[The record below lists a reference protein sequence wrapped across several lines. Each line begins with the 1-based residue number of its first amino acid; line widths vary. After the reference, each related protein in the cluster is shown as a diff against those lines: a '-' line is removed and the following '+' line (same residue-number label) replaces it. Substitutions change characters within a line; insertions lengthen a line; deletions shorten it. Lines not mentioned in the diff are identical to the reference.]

1 MKKNIILYSFIAL
14 LSGTAGCSD
23 MLDEYPLDA
32 ISPET
37 YYNNADELRSAT
49 NQFYGMF
56 PGAASGYTESADV
69 VCIFNLPA
77 EVQGIRTVPT
87 SGGGWNWEYLRAVNF
102 YLSHSVRCDDVDARE
117 HFDGIARFFRAYFYF
132 EKVKRFGEV
141 PWFDRELSS
150 TDPELFRPRDSR
162 DFIMDKILDDLTYAI
177 NNISD
182 KKDLYNVTHW
192 TALALKSRICLF
204 EGTFRK
210 YHGIPGYEKFLNE
223 CATASKLFIDNAPY
237 AIYQTGAQPYRDL
250 FSSMNAIEEEVILA
264 RDYDRSQNVMHEANA
279 NTLSPTYG
287 RPGMNKKIVNSYLMT
302 NGDRFT
308 DQPGYETMQ
317 YYDEMQNRDPR
328 LTQTVVGPGYM
339 RINSDAVSSPN
350 FGASTTGYQ
359 ITKWVTDA
367 SGDGYLGSSNDYILF
382 RAAEVYLNYAEAKA
396 ELGTLTTGYQITKWV
411 TDASGDGYLGSSND
425 YILFRAAEVY
435 LNYAEAKAELGTLT
449 QEDLKISIK
458 KIRDRVGMPN
468 IDMDAANA
476 NPDPYLCA
484 LESGYQNVTGPN
496 KGVIL
501 EIRRERTIELLLE
514 GFRYYDII
522 RWKEGKVFEQP
533 YKGMY
538 FPGLTQG
545 SGDNRYDVFDMNDG
559 TVGDKEKVDICI
571 YTGKKPSVK
580 NIRKFYKL
588 GDEFV
593 LTDGDKGNIICHD
606 IEKEPRQWREDRDYL
621 YPIPTQERLL
631 SNGTLSQN
639 PNWNDG
645 LDF

>member
-308 DQPGYETMQ
+308 DQPGYKTMQ

-339 RINSDAVSSPN
+339 RINSDKVESPN
-350 FGASTTGYQ
+350 FSSSTTGYQ
-359 ITKWVTDA
+359 IIKWVTDA
-367 SGDGYLGSSNDYILF
+367 SGDGYM
-382 RAAEVYLNYAEAKA
+382 
-396 ELGTLTTGYQITKWV
+396 
-411 TDASGDGYLGSSND
+411 GSSND

-468 IDMDAANA
+468 IDMFAANA

-484 LESGYQNVTGPN
+484 PETGYRNVTGPN

-501 EIRRERTIELLLE
+501 EIRRERTIELCLE
-514 GFRYYDII
+514 GHRYYDII
-522 RWKEGKVFEQP
+522 RWKEGKMFEQP
-533 YKGMY
+533 FLGMY

-559 TVGDKEKVDICI
+559 IAGDKEKVDICI

-588 GDEFV
+588 GEEFV

-606 IEKEPRQWREDRDYL
+606 IEKEPRQWNEERDYFF
-621 YPIPTQERLL
+621 PIPTTERSLT
-631 SNGTLSQN
+631 NGALTQN
-639 PNWNDG
+639 PGWNDG

>member
-396 ELGTLTTGYQITKWV
+396 ELGTLT
-411 TDASGDGYLGSSND
+411 
-425 YILFRAAEVY
+425 
-435 LNYAEAKAELGTLT
+435 

-514 GFRYYDII
+514 GFRYFDII

>member
-177 NNISD
+177 DNISD

-210 YHGIPGYEKFLNE
+210 YHGVPGYEKFLNE

-396 ELGTLTTGYQITKWV
+396 ELGTLT
-411 TDASGDGYLGSSND
+411 
-425 YILFRAAEVY
+425 
-435 LNYAEAKAELGTLT
+435 
-449 QEDLKISIK
+449 QEDLEISIK
-458 KIRDRVGMPN
+458 KIRDRVSMPN

-639 PNWNDG
+639 PNWDDG

>member
-23 MLDEYPLDA
+23 MLDQYPLDA

-69 VCIFNLPA
+69 VCTFNLPA

-204 EGTFRK
+204 EGTYRK
-210 YHGIPGYEKFLNE
+210 YHGIPGYEKFLDE

-237 AIYQTGAQPYRDL
+237 AIYKTGAQPYRDL

-264 RDYDRSQNVMHEANA
+264 RDYDYTKGVKHEANY
-279 NTLSPTYG
+279 NTMAQTYG

-339 RINSDAVSSPN
+339 RINSTTVSSPN

-396 ELGTLTTGYQITKWV
+396 ELGTLTQ
-411 TDASGDGYLGSSND
+411 D
-425 YILFRAAEVY
+425 
-435 LNYAEAKAELGTLT
+435 
-449 QEDLKISIK
+449 DLKISIK

-522 RWKEGKVFEQP
+522 RWKEGKIFEQP

-538 FPGLTQG
+538 FPGLTKG
-545 SGDNRYDVFDMNDG
+545 SGENRYDVFDMNDG

-639 PNWNDG
+639 PNWDDG

>member
-367 SGDGYLGSSNDYILF
+367 L
-382 RAAEVYLNYAEAKA
+382 
-396 ELGTLTTGYQITKWV
+396 
-411 TDASGDGYLGSSND
+411 GDGYLGSSND

-449 QEDLKISIK
+449 QEDLEISIK

-621 YPIPTQERLL
+621 
-631 SNGTLSQN
+631 
-639 PNWNDG
+639 
-645 LDF
+645 

>member
-132 EKVKRFGEV
+132 EKVKRFSEV

-396 ELGTLTTGYQITKWV
+396 ELGTLT
-411 TDASGDGYLGSSND
+411 
-425 YILFRAAEVY
+425 
-435 LNYAEAKAELGTLT
+435 

-593 LTDGDKGNIICHD
+593 LTNGDKGNIICHD

-639 PNWNDG
+639 PNWDDG

>member
-339 RINSDAVSSPN
+339 RINSDKVESPN
-350 FGASTTGYQ
+350 FSSSTTGYQ
-359 ITKWVTDA
+359 I
-367 SGDGYLGSSNDYILF
+367 I
-382 RAAEVYLNYAEAKA
+382 
-396 ELGTLTTGYQITKWV
+396 KWV

-588 GDEFV
+588 GEEFV

-606 IEKEPRQWREDRDYL
+606 IEKEPRQWNEDRDYFF
-621 YPIPTQERLL
+621 PIPTTERSLT
-631 SNGTLSQN
+631 NGALTQN
-639 PNWNDG
+639 PGWNDG

>member
-23 MLDEYPLDA
+23 MLDQYPLDA

-69 VCIFNLPA
+69 VCTFNLPA

-162 DFIMDKILDDLTYAI
+162 DFIMDKILDDLTHAI

-204 EGTFRK
+204 EGTYRK
-210 YHGIPGYEKFLNE
+210 YHGIPGYEKFLDE

-237 AIYQTGAQPYRDL
+237 AIYKTGAQPYRDL

-264 RDYDRSQNVMHEANA
+264 RDYDRAQNVMHEANA

-339 RINSDAVSSPN
+339 RINSTTVSSPN

-396 ELGTLTTGYQITKWV
+396 ELGTLTQ
-411 TDASGDGYLGSSND
+411 D
-425 YILFRAAEVY
+425 
-435 LNYAEAKAELGTLT
+435 
-449 QEDLKISIK
+449 DLKISIK

-522 RWKEGKVFEQP
+522 RWKEGKIFEQP

-538 FPGLTQG
+538 FPGLTKG
-545 SGDNRYDVFDMNDG
+545 SGENRYDVFDMNDG

-639 PNWNDG
+639 PNWDDG

>member
-69 VCIFNLPA
+69 VCTFNLPA

-204 EGTFRK
+204 EGTYRK
-210 YHGIPGYEKFLNE
+210 YHGIPGYEKFLDE

-237 AIYQTGAQPYRDL
+237 AIYKTGAQPYRDL

-264 RDYDRSQNVMHEANA
+264 RDYDRAQNVMHEANA

-339 RINSDAVSSPN
+339 RINSTTVSSPN

-396 ELGTLTTGYQITKWV
+396 ELGTLT
-411 TDASGDGYLGSSND
+411 
-425 YILFRAAEVY
+425 
-435 LNYAEAKAELGTLT
+435 
-449 QEDLKISIK
+449 QEDLEISIK

-522 RWKEGKVFEQP
+522 RWKEGKIFEQP

-538 FPGLTQG
+538 FPGLTKG
-545 SGDNRYDVFDMNDG
+545 SGENRYDVFDMNDG

-588 GDEFV
+588 GEEFV

-639 PNWNDG
+639 PNWDDG

>member
-177 NNISD
+177 DNISD

-350 FGASTTGYQ
+350 FGAS
-359 ITKWVTDA
+359 
-367 SGDGYLGSSNDYILF
+367 
-382 RAAEVYLNYAEAKA
+382 
-396 ELGTLTTGYQITKWV
+396 TTGYQITKWV

-639 PNWNDG
+639 PNWDDG

>member
-23 MLDEYPLDA
+23 MLDQYPLDA

-223 CATASKLFIDNAPY
+223 CAAASKLFIDNAPY
-237 AIYQTGAQPYRDL
+237 VIYQTGAQPYRDL

-396 ELGTLTTGYQITKWV
+396 ELGTLTQ
-411 TDASGDGYLGSSND
+411 D
-425 YILFRAAEVY
+425 
-435 LNYAEAKAELGTLT
+435 
-449 QEDLKISIK
+449 DLKISIK

-522 RWKEGKVFEQP
+522 RWKEGKIFEQP

-538 FPGLTQG
+538 FPGLTKG
-545 SGDNRYDVFDMNDG
+545 SGENRYDVFDMNDG

-639 PNWNDG
+639 PNWDDG

>member
-23 MLDEYPLDA
+23 MLDQYPLDA

-69 VCIFNLPA
+69 VCTFNLPA

-204 EGTFRK
+204 EGTYRK
-210 YHGIPGYEKFLNE
+210 YHGIPGYEKFLDE

-237 AIYQTGAQPYRDL
+237 AIYKTGAQPYRDL

-264 RDYDRSQNVMHEANA
+264 RDYDRAQNVMHEANA

-339 RINSDAVSSPN
+339 RINSDSVSSPN
-350 FGASTTGYQ
+350 FGAS
-359 ITKWVTDA
+359 
-367 SGDGYLGSSNDYILF
+367 
-382 RAAEVYLNYAEAKA
+382 
-396 ELGTLTTGYQITKWV
+396 TTGYQITKWV

-593 LTDGDKGNIICHD
+593 LTNGDKGNIICHD

-639 PNWNDG
+639 PNWDDG

>member
-23 MLDEYPLDA
+23 MLDQYPLDA

-69 VCIFNLPA
+69 VCTFNLPA

-204 EGTFRK
+204 EGTYRK
-210 YHGIPGYEKFLNE
+210 YHGIPGYEKFLDE

-237 AIYQTGAQPYRDL
+237 AIYKTGAQPYRDL

-264 RDYDRSQNVMHEANA
+264 RDYDRAQNVMHEANA

-339 RINSDAVSSPN
+339 RINSTTVSSPN

-396 ELGTLTTGYQITKWV
+396 ELGTLT
-411 TDASGDGYLGSSND
+411 
-425 YILFRAAEVY
+425 
-435 LNYAEAKAELGTLT
+435 
-449 QEDLKISIK
+449 QEDLEISIK

-468 IDMDAANA
+468 IDMFAANA

-484 LESGYQNVTGPN
+484 PETGYRNVTDPN

-501 EIRRERTIELLLE
+501 EIRRERTIELCLE
-514 GFRYYDII
+514 GHRYYDII
-522 RWKEGKVFEQP
+522 RWKEGKIFEQP

-538 FPGLTQG
+538 FPGLTKG
-545 SGDNRYDVFDMNDG
+545 SGENRYDVFDMNDG

-606 IEKEPRQWREDRDYL
+606 IEKEPRQWNEERDYFF
-621 YPIPTQERLL
+621 PIPTTERSLT
-631 SNGTLSQN
+631 NGALTQN
-639 PNWNDG
+639 PGWNDG

>member
-162 DFIMDKILDDLTYAI
+162 DIIMDKILDDLTYAI

-367 SGDGYLGSSNDYILF
+367 SGDGYM
-382 RAAEVYLNYAEAKA
+382 
-396 ELGTLTTGYQITKWV
+396 
-411 TDASGDGYLGSSND
+411 GSSND

-468 IDMDAANA
+468 IDMFAANA

-484 LESGYQNVTGPN
+484 PETGYRNVTDPN

-501 EIRRERTIELLLE
+501 EIRRERTIELCLE
-514 GFRYYDII
+514 GHRYYDII
-522 RWKEGKVFEQP
+522 RWKEGKMFEQP
-533 YKGMY
+533 FLGMY

-559 TVGDKEKVDICI
+559 IAGDKEKVDICI

-588 GDEFV
+588 GEEFV

-606 IEKEPRQWREDRDYL
+606 IEKEPRQWNEERDYFF
-621 YPIPTQERLL
+621 PIPTTERSLT
-631 SNGTLSQN
+631 NGALTQN
-639 PNWNDG
+639 PGWNDG

>member
-204 EGTFRK
+204 EGTYRK
-210 YHGIPGYEKFLNE
+210 YHGIPGYEKFLDE

-264 RDYDRSQNVMHEANA
+264 RDYDRAQNVMHEANA

-396 ELGTLTTGYQITKWV
+396 ELGTLT
-411 TDASGDGYLGSSND
+411 
-425 YILFRAAEVY
+425 
-435 LNYAEAKAELGTLT
+435 
-449 QEDLKISIK
+449 QEDLEISIK

-468 IDMDAANA
+468 IDMLAANA

-484 LESGYQNVTGPN
+484 PETGYRNVTGPN

-538 FPGLTQG
+538 FPGLTKG
-545 SGDNRYDVFDMNDG
+545 SGENRYDVFDMNDG

>member
-23 MLDEYPLDA
+23 MLDQYPLDA

-69 VCIFNLPA
+69 VCTFNLPA

-204 EGTFRK
+204 EGTYRK
-210 YHGIPGYEKFLNE
+210 YHGIPGYEKFLDE

-237 AIYQTGAQPYRDL
+237 AIYKTGAQPYRDL

-264 RDYDRSQNVMHEANA
+264 RDYDRAQNVMHEANA

-339 RINSDAVSSPN
+339 RINSTTVSSPN

-367 SGDGYLGSSNDYILF
+367 SGDGYM
-382 RAAEVYLNYAEAKA
+382 
-396 ELGTLTTGYQITKWV
+396 
-411 TDASGDGYLGSSND
+411 GSSND

-449 QEDLKISIK
+449 QEDLEISIK

-501 EIRRERTIELLLE
+501 EIRRERTIELCLE
-514 GFRYYDII
+514 GHRYYDII
-522 RWKEGKVFEQP
+522 RWKEGKMFEQP
-533 YKGMY
+533 FLGMY

-559 TVGDKEKVDICI
+559 IAGDKEKVDICI

-588 GDEFV
+588 GEEFV

-606 IEKEPRQWREDRDYL
+606 IEKEPRQWNEERDYFF
-621 YPIPTQERLL
+621 PIPTTERSLT
-631 SNGTLSQN
+631 NGALTQN
-639 PNWNDG
+639 PGWNDG

>member
-308 DQPGYETMQ
+308 DQPGYKTMQ

-367 SGDGYLGSSNDYILF
+367 SS
-382 RAAEVYLNYAEAKA
+382 
-396 ELGTLTTGYQITKWV
+396 
-411 TDASGDGYLGSSND
+411 DGYLGSSND

-468 IDMDAANA
+468 IDMLAANA

-484 LESGYQNVTGPN
+484 PETGYRNVTGPN

-639 PNWNDG
+639 PNWDDG

>member
-32 ISPET
+32 IFPET

-177 NNISD
+177 DNISD

-210 YHGIPGYEKFLNE
+210 YHGVPGYEKFLNE

-396 ELGTLTTGYQITKWV
+396 ELGTLT
-411 TDASGDGYLGSSND
+411 
-425 YILFRAAEVY
+425 
-435 LNYAEAKAELGTLT
+435 
-449 QEDLKISIK
+449 QEDLEISIK
-458 KIRDRVGMPN
+458 KIRDRVSMPN

-639 PNWNDG
+639 PNWDDG

>member
-23 MLDEYPLDA
+23 MLDQYPLDA

-69 VCIFNLPA
+69 VCTFNLPA

-204 EGTFRK
+204 EGTYRK
-210 YHGIPGYEKFLNE
+210 YHGIPGYEKFLDE

-237 AIYQTGAQPYRDL
+237 AIYKTGAQPYRDL

-264 RDYDRSQNVMHEANA
+264 RDYDRAQNVMHEANA

-339 RINSDAVSSPN
+339 RINSTTVSSPN

-396 ELGTLTTGYQITKWV
+396 ELGTLT
-411 TDASGDGYLGSSND
+411 
-425 YILFRAAEVY
+425 
-435 LNYAEAKAELGTLT
+435 
-449 QEDLKISIK
+449 QEDLEISIK

-468 IDMDAANA
+468 IDMFAANA

-484 LESGYQNVTGPN
+484 PETGYRNVTDPN

-501 EIRRERTIELLLE
+501 EIRRERTIELCLE
-514 GFRYYDII
+514 GHRYYDII
-522 RWKEGKVFEQP
+522 RWKEGKMFEQP
-533 YKGMY
+533 FLGMY

-559 TVGDKEKVDICI
+559 IAGDKEKVDICI

-639 PNWNDG
+639 PNWDDG

>member
-264 RDYDRSQNVMHEANA
+264 RDYDRAQNVMHEANA

-339 RINSDAVSSPN
+339 RINSTTVSSPN

-396 ELGTLTTGYQITKWV
+396 ELGTLTQ
-411 TDASGDGYLGSSND
+411 D
-425 YILFRAAEVY
+425 
-435 LNYAEAKAELGTLT
+435 
-449 QEDLKISIK
+449 DLKISIK

-522 RWKEGKVFEQP
+522 RWKEGKIFEQP

-538 FPGLTQG
+538 FPGLTKG
-545 SGDNRYDVFDMNDG
+545 SGENRYDVFDMNDG

-639 PNWNDG
+639 PNWDDG

>member
-308 DQPGYETMQ
+308 DQPGYKTMQ

-396 ELGTLTTGYQITKWV
+396 ELGTLT
-411 TDASGDGYLGSSND
+411 
-425 YILFRAAEVY
+425 
-435 LNYAEAKAELGTLT
+435 
-449 QEDLKISIK
+449 QEDLEISIK

-468 IDMDAANA
+468 IDMFAANA

-484 LESGYQNVTGPN
+484 PETGYRNVTGPN

-501 EIRRERTIELLLE
+501 EIRRERTIELCLE
-514 GFRYYDII
+514 GHRYYDII
-522 RWKEGKVFEQP
+522 RWKEGKMFEQP
-533 YKGMY
+533 FLGMY

-559 TVGDKEKVDICI
+559 IAGDKEKVDICI

-588 GDEFV
+588 GEEFV

-606 IEKEPRQWREDRDYL
+606 IEKEPRQWNEERDYFF
-621 YPIPTQERLL
+621 PIPTTERSLT
-631 SNGTLSQN
+631 NGALTQN
-639 PNWNDG
+639 PGWNDG

>member
-23 MLDEYPLDA
+23 MLDQYPLDA

-69 VCIFNLPA
+69 VCTFNLPA

-204 EGTFRK
+204 EGTYRK
-210 YHGIPGYEKFLNE
+210 YHGIPGYEKFLDE

-237 AIYQTGAQPYRDL
+237 AIYKTGAQPYRDL

-264 RDYDRSQNVMHEANA
+264 RDYDRAQNVMHEANA

-339 RINSDAVSSPN
+339 RINSTTVSSPN

-382 RAAEVYLNYAEAKA
+382 RA
-396 ELGTLTTGYQITKWV
+396 T
-411 TDASGDGYLGSSND
+411 
-425 YILFRAAEVY
+425 EVY

-449 QEDLKISIK
+449 QDDLKISIK

-522 RWKEGKVFEQP
+522 RWKEGKIFEQP

-538 FPGLTQG
+538 FPGLTKG
-545 SGDNRYDVFDMNDG
+545 SGENRYDVFDMNDG

-588 GDEFV
+588 GEEFV

-639 PNWNDG
+639 PNWDDG

>member
-23 MLDEYPLDA
+23 MLDQYPLDA

-69 VCIFNLPA
+69 VCTFNLPA

-204 EGTFRK
+204 EGTYRK
-210 YHGIPGYEKFLNE
+210 YHGIPGYEKFLDE

-237 AIYQTGAQPYRDL
+237 AIYKTGAQPYRDL

-264 RDYDRSQNVMHEANA
+264 RDYDRAQNVMHEANA

-339 RINSDAVSSPN
+339 RINSDKVESPN
-350 FGASTTGYQ
+350 FSSSTTGYQ
-359 ITKWVTDA
+359 IIKWVTDA
-367 SGDGYLGSSNDYILF
+367 SGDGYM
-382 RAAEVYLNYAEAKA
+382 
-396 ELGTLTTGYQITKWV
+396 
-411 TDASGDGYLGSSND
+411 GSSND

-449 QEDLKISIK
+449 QDDLKISIK

-468 IDMDAANA
+468 IDMLAANA

-484 LESGYQNVTGPN
+484 PETGYRNVTDPN

-501 EIRRERTIELLLE
+501 EIRRERTIELCLE
-514 GFRYYDII
+514 GHRYYDII
-522 RWKEGKVFEQP
+522 RWKEGKMFEQP
-533 YKGMY
+533 FLGMY

-559 TVGDKEKVDICI
+559 IAGDKEKVDICI

-588 GDEFV
+588 GEEFV

-606 IEKEPRQWREDRDYL
+606 IEKEPRQWNEERDYFF
-621 YPIPTQERLL
+621 PIPTTERSLT
-631 SNGTLSQN
+631 NGALTQN
-639 PNWNDG
+639 PGWNDG

>member
-396 ELGTLTTGYQITKWV
+396 ELGTLT
-411 TDASGDGYLGSSND
+411 
-425 YILFRAAEVY
+425 
-435 LNYAEAKAELGTLT
+435 
-449 QEDLKISIK
+449 QEDLEISIK

-621 YPIPTQERLL
+621 YPIRTQERLL

-639 PNWNDG
+639 PNWDDG

>member
-287 RPGMNKKIVNSYLMT
+287 RPGMNKEIVNSYLMT

-350 FGASTTGYQ
+350 FGAS
-359 ITKWVTDA
+359 
-367 SGDGYLGSSNDYILF
+367 
-382 RAAEVYLNYAEAKA
+382 
-396 ELGTLTTGYQITKWV
+396 TTGYQITKWV

-639 PNWNDG
+639 PNWDDG

>member
-23 MLDEYPLDA
+23 MLDQYPLDA

-69 VCIFNLPA
+69 VCTFNLPA

-204 EGTFRK
+204 EGTYRK
-210 YHGIPGYEKFLNE
+210 YHGIPGYEKFLDE

-237 AIYQTGAQPYRDL
+237 AIYKTGAQPYRDL

-264 RDYDRSQNVMHEANA
+264 RDYDRAQNVMHEANA

-339 RINSDAVSSPN
+339 RINSTTVSSPN

-396 ELGTLTTGYQITKWV
+396 ELGTLT
-411 TDASGDGYLGSSND
+411 
-425 YILFRAAEVY
+425 
-435 LNYAEAKAELGTLT
+435 
-449 QEDLKISIK
+449 QEDLEISIK

-468 IDMDAANA
+468 IDMLAANA

-484 LESGYQNVTGPN
+484 PETGYRNVTDPN

-501 EIRRERTIELLLE
+501 EIRRERTIELCLE
-514 GFRYYDII
+514 GHRYYDII
-522 RWKEGKVFEQP
+522 RWKEGKMFEQP
-533 YKGMY
+533 FLGMY

-559 TVGDKEKVDICI
+559 IAGDKEKVDICI

-588 GDEFV
+588 GEEFV

-606 IEKEPRQWREDRDYL
+606 IEKEPRQWNEERDYFF
-621 YPIPTQERLL
+621 PIPTTERSLT
-631 SNGTLSQN
+631 NGALTQN
-639 PNWNDG
+639 PGWNDG

>member
-23 MLDEYPLDA
+23 MLDQYPLDA

-69 VCIFNLPA
+69 VCTFNLPA

-204 EGTFRK
+204 EGTYRK
-210 YHGIPGYEKFLNE
+210 YHGIPGYEKFLDE

-237 AIYQTGAQPYRDL
+237 AIYKTGAQPYRDL

-264 RDYDRSQNVMHEANA
+264 RDYDRAQNVMHEANA

-339 RINSDAVSSPN
+339 RINSDKVESPN
-350 FGASTTGYQ
+350 FSSSTTGYQ
-359 ITKWVTDA
+359 IIKWVTDA
-367 SGDGYLGSSNDYILF
+367 SGDGYM
-382 RAAEVYLNYAEAKA
+382 
-396 ELGTLTTGYQITKWV
+396 
-411 TDASGDGYLGSSND
+411 GSSND

-449 QEDLKISIK
+449 QDDLKISIK

-522 RWKEGKVFEQP
+522 RWKEGKIFEQP

-538 FPGLTQG
+538 FPGLTKG
-545 SGDNRYDVFDMNDG
+545 SGENRYDVFDMNDG

-639 PNWNDG
+639 PNWDDG

>member
-23 MLDEYPLDA
+23 MLDQYPLDA

-69 VCIFNLPA
+69 VCTFNLPA

-204 EGTFRK
+204 EGTYRK
-210 YHGIPGYEKFLNE
+210 YHGIPGYEKFLDE
-223 CATASKLFIDNAPY
+223 CATTSKLFIDNAPY
-237 AIYQTGAQPYRDL
+237 AIYKTGAQPYRDL

-264 RDYDRSQNVMHEANA
+264 RDYDRAQNVMHEANA

-339 RINSDAVSSPN
+339 RINSTTVSSPN

-396 ELGTLTTGYQITKWV
+396 ELGTLTQ
-411 TDASGDGYLGSSND
+411 D
-425 YILFRAAEVY
+425 
-435 LNYAEAKAELGTLT
+435 
-449 QEDLKISIK
+449 DLKISIK

-639 PNWNDG
+639 PNWDDG
-645 LDF
+645 LDFQQTGNDISDP

>member
-177 NNISD
+177 DNISD

-210 YHGIPGYEKFLNE
+210 YHGVPGYEKFLNE

-396 ELGTLTTGYQITKWV
+396 ELGTLT
-411 TDASGDGYLGSSND
+411 
-425 YILFRAAEVY
+425 
-435 LNYAEAKAELGTLT
+435 
-449 QEDLKISIK
+449 QEDLEISIK
-458 KIRDRVGMPN
+458 KIRDRVSMPN

-559 TVGDKEKVDICI
+559 IAGDKEKVDICI

-588 GDEFV
+588 GEEFV

-606 IEKEPRQWREDRDYL
+606 IEKEPRQWNEERDYFF
-621 YPIPTQERLL
+621 PIPTTERSLT
-631 SNGTLSQN
+631 NGALTQN
-639 PNWNDG
+639 PGWNDG

>member
-69 VCIFNLPA
+69 VCTFNLPA

-204 EGTFRK
+204 EGTYRK
-210 YHGIPGYEKFLNE
+210 YHGIPGYEKFLDE

-237 AIYQTGAQPYRDL
+237 AIYKTGAQPYRDL

-264 RDYDRSQNVMHEANA
+264 RDYDRAQNVMHEANA

-396 ELGTLTTGYQITKWV
+396 ELGTLTQ
-411 TDASGDGYLGSSND
+411 D
-425 YILFRAAEVY
+425 
-435 LNYAEAKAELGTLT
+435 
-449 QEDLKISIK
+449 DLKISIK

-468 IDMDAANA
+468 IDMLAANA

-484 LESGYQNVTGPN
+484 PETGYRNVTGPN

-501 EIRRERTIELLLE
+501 EIRRERTIELCLE
-514 GFRYYDII
+514 GHRYYDII
-522 RWKEGKVFEQP
+522 RWKEGKMFEQP
-533 YKGMY
+533 FLGMY

-559 TVGDKEKVDICI
+559 TVGDGEKVDICI

-588 GDEFV
+588 GEEFV

-639 PNWNDG
+639 PNWDDG

>member
-77 EVQGIRTVPT
+77 ELQGIRTVPT

-396 ELGTLTTGYQITKWV
+396 ELGTLT
-411 TDASGDGYLGSSND
+411 
-425 YILFRAAEVY
+425 
-435 LNYAEAKAELGTLT
+435 

-639 PNWNDG
+639 PNWDDG

>member
-14 LSGTAGCSD
+14 LLGTAGCSD

-177 NNISD
+177 DNISD

-210 YHGIPGYEKFLNE
+210 YHGVPGYEKFLNE

-339 RINSDAVSSPN
+339 RINSDKVESPN
-350 FGASTTGYQ
+350 FSSSTTGYQ
-359 ITKWVTDA
+359 I
-367 SGDGYLGSSNDYILF
+367 I
-382 RAAEVYLNYAEAKA
+382 
-396 ELGTLTTGYQITKWV
+396 KWV

-449 QEDLKISIK
+449 QEDLEISIK
-458 KIRDRVGMPN
+458 KIRDRVSMPN

-639 PNWNDG
+639 PNWDDG

>member
-23 MLDEYPLDA
+23 MLDQYPLDA

-69 VCIFNLPA
+69 VCTFNLPA

-204 EGTFRK
+204 EGTYRK
-210 YHGIPGYEKFLNE
+210 YHGIPGYEKFLDE

-237 AIYQTGAQPYRDL
+237 AIYKTGAQPYRDL

-264 RDYDRSQNVMHEANA
+264 RDYDRAQNVMHEANA

-339 RINSDAVSSPN
+339 RINSDKVESPN
-350 FGASTTGYQ
+350 FSSSTTGYQ
-359 ITKWVTDA
+359 IIKWVTDA
-367 SGDGYLGSSNDYILF
+367 SGDGYM
-382 RAAEVYLNYAEAKA
+382 
-396 ELGTLTTGYQITKWV
+396 
-411 TDASGDGYLGSSND
+411 GSSND

-468 IDMDAANA
+468 IDMLAANA

-484 LESGYQNVTGPN
+484 PETGYRNVTGPN

-501 EIRRERTIELLLE
+501 EIRRERTIELCLE
-514 GFRYYDII
+514 GHRYYDII
-522 RWKEGKVFEQP
+522 RWKEGKMFEQP
-533 YKGMY
+533 FLGMY

-559 TVGDKEKVDICI
+559 TVGDGEKVDICI

-588 GDEFV
+588 GEEFV

-639 PNWNDG
+639 PNWDDG

>member
-14 LSGTAGCSD
+14 LSGTTGCSD

-177 NNISD
+177 DNISD

-210 YHGIPGYEKFLNE
+210 YHGVPGYEKFLNE

-396 ELGTLTTGYQITKWV
+396 ELGTLT
-411 TDASGDGYLGSSND
+411 
-425 YILFRAAEVY
+425 
-435 LNYAEAKAELGTLT
+435 
-449 QEDLKISIK
+449 QEDLEISIK
-458 KIRDRVGMPN
+458 KIRDRVSMPN

-639 PNWNDG
+639 PNWDDG

>member
-1 MKKNIILYSFIAL
+1 
-14 LSGTAGCSD
+14 
-23 MLDEYPLDA
+23 MLDQYPLDA

-69 VCIFNLPA
+69 VCTFNLPA

-204 EGTFRK
+204 EGTYRK
-210 YHGIPGYEKFLNE
+210 YHGIPGYEKFLDE
-223 CATASKLFIDNAPY
+223 CATTSKLFIDNAPY
-237 AIYQTGAQPYRDL
+237 AIYKTGAQPYRDL

-264 RDYDRSQNVMHEANA
+264 RDYDRAQNVMHEANA

-339 RINSDAVSSPN
+339 RINSTTVSSPN

-396 ELGTLTTGYQITKWV
+396 ELGTLTQ
-411 TDASGDGYLGSSND
+411 D
-425 YILFRAAEVY
+425 
-435 LNYAEAKAELGTLT
+435 
-449 QEDLKISIK
+449 DLKISIK

-639 PNWNDG
+639 PNWDDG

>member
-14 LSGTAGCSD
+14 LSGTASCSD
-23 MLDEYPLDA
+23 MLDQYPLDA

-69 VCIFNLPA
+69 VCTFNLPA

-204 EGTFRK
+204 EGTYRK
-210 YHGIPGYEKFLNE
+210 YHGIPGYEKFLDE
-223 CATASKLFIDNAPY
+223 CATTSKLFIDNAPY
-237 AIYQTGAQPYRDL
+237 AIYKTGAQPYRDL

-264 RDYDRSQNVMHEANA
+264 RDYDRAQNVMHEANA

-339 RINSDAVSSPN
+339 RINSTTVSSPN

-396 ELGTLTTGYQITKWV
+396 ELGTLTQ
-411 TDASGDGYLGSSND
+411 D
-425 YILFRAAEVY
+425 
-435 LNYAEAKAELGTLT
+435 
-449 QEDLKISIK
+449 DLKISIK

-639 PNWNDG
+639 PNWDDG

>member
-339 RINSDAVSSPN
+339 RINSDKVESPN
-350 FGASTTGYQ
+350 FSSSTTGYQ
-359 ITKWVTDA
+359 IIKWVTDA
-367 SGDGYLGSSNDYILF
+367 SGDGYM
-382 RAAEVYLNYAEAKA
+382 
-396 ELGTLTTGYQITKWV
+396 
-411 TDASGDGYLGSSND
+411 GSSND

-449 QEDLKISIK
+449 QDDLKISIK

-468 IDMDAANA
+468 IDMLAANA

-484 LESGYQNVTGPN
+484 PETGYRNVTGPN

-501 EIRRERTIELLLE
+501 EIRRERTIELCLE
-514 GFRYYDII
+514 GHRYYDII
-522 RWKEGKVFEQP
+522 RWKEGKMFEQP
-533 YKGMY
+533 FLGMY

-559 TVGDKEKVDICI
+559 TVGDTEKVDICI

-606 IEKEPRQWREDRDYL
+606 IEKEPRQWNEDRDYFF
-621 YPIPTQERLL
+621 PIPTTERSLT
-631 SNGTLSQN
+631 NGALTQN
-639 PNWNDG
+639 PGWNDG

>member
-237 AIYQTGAQPYRDL
+237 AIYQTGAQPYHDL

-350 FGASTTGYQ
+350 FGAS
-359 ITKWVTDA
+359 
-367 SGDGYLGSSNDYILF
+367 
-382 RAAEVYLNYAEAKA
+382 
-396 ELGTLTTGYQITKWV
+396 TTGYQITKWV

-639 PNWNDG
+639 PNWDDG

>member
-23 MLDEYPLDA
+23 MLDQYPLDA

-69 VCIFNLPA
+69 VCTFNLPA

-204 EGTFRK
+204 EGTYRK

-237 AIYQTGAQPYRDL
+237 AIYKTGAQPYRDL

-264 RDYDRSQNVMHEANA
+264 RDYDRAQNVMHEANA

-339 RINSDAVSSPN
+339 RINSTTVSSPN

-396 ELGTLTTGYQITKWV
+396 ELGTLTQ
-411 TDASGDGYLGSSND
+411 D
-425 YILFRAAEVY
+425 
-435 LNYAEAKAELGTLT
+435 
-449 QEDLKISIK
+449 DLKISIK

-639 PNWNDG
+639 PNWDDG

>member
-23 MLDEYPLDA
+23 MLDQYPLDA

-69 VCIFNLPA
+69 VCTFNLPA

-204 EGTFRK
+204 EGTYRK
-210 YHGIPGYEKFLNE
+210 YHGIPGYEKFLDE

-237 AIYQTGAQPYRDL
+237 AIYKTGAQPYRDL

-264 RDYDRSQNVMHEANA
+264 RDYDRAQNVMHEANA

-339 RINSDAVSSPN
+339 RINSTTVSSPN

-396 ELGTLTTGYQITKWV
+396 ELGTLT
-411 TDASGDGYLGSSND
+411 
-425 YILFRAAEVY
+425 
-435 LNYAEAKAELGTLT
+435 
-449 QEDLKISIK
+449 QEDLEISIK

-468 IDMDAANA
+468 IDMLAANA

-484 LESGYQNVTGPN
+484 PETGYRKVTDPN

-501 EIRRERTIELLLE
+501 EIRRERTIELCLE
-514 GFRYYDII
+514 GHRYYDII
-522 RWKEGKVFEQP
+522 RWKEGKMFEQP
-533 YKGMY
+533 FLGMY

-559 TVGDKEKVDICI
+559 IAGDKEKVDICI

-588 GDEFV
+588 GEEFV

-606 IEKEPRQWREDRDYL
+606 IEKEPRQWNEERDYFF
-621 YPIPTQERLL
+621 PIPTTERSLT
-631 SNGTLSQN
+631 NGALTQN
-639 PNWNDG
+639 PGWNDG